1 VTAPILIAE
10 APPGTPATRV
20 PARTTHDL
28 SVIALVAPPSG
39 RAHAELPLDLLAELG
54 KRDDVAGRNRHVQEA
69 TVVAAVW
76 LAAHQTRWVVVTSP
90 HVLSGPHLQ
99 LLATITLPTPSTLVL
114 ACDHG
119 TAGDVHDRTADYGAA
134 PTPWAGL
141 AGLLPAPQTP
151 APGRAATPAGTWV
164 DRECTLPTSDWPTF
178 RSDCRRLLNLDT
190 FTTVDTVYTAAYRTA
205 RRWLRANE
213 PTEQDTADLV
223 GKVIGTGGTVNDAVV
238 ALRAC
243 QAAHMEAG
251 WMLRV
256 DLQQAVNAVGQRPS
270 VLTGDDWRSLRAY
283 VSPHRAAAVAL
294 HQHGLTVAAMQRL
307 TLDQVDG
314 DGSRAAGTAIDERA
328 RVYLR
333 AQTLHRLAEGT
344 PLTGTLFAE
353 EPRRSVNAIRDARDD
368 LGLRLGTGRIS
379 ASEHLADRWQRRL
392 GLKLWDLR

>member
-1 VTAPILIAE
+1 VTAAVFVTE

-20 PARTTHDL
+20 PARTTGDL
-28 SVIALVAPPSG
+28 SVVALVAPPGS
-39 RAHAELPLDLLAELG
+39 RAHIELPLDLLAELG
-54 KRDDVAGRNRHVQEA
+54 KRSDVAGRDRHGQQ
-69 TVVAAVW
+69 AAPAASVW
-76 LAAHQTRWVVVTSP
+76 LTAHRTRWVVVTSP

-99 LLATITLPTPSTLVL
+99 LLATITLPTPVTLLL

-119 TAGDVHDRTADYGAA
+119 TAGGVLDRTADYGAA

-141 AGLLPAPQTP
+141 AGLLPSPPTP
-151 APGRAATPAGTWV
+151 ATGQDATPAGTHV

-178 RSDCRRLLNLDT
+178 RSDCRRLLHPDT
-190 FTTVDTVYTAAYRTA
+190 FTTVDTIYTTAYRAA
-205 RRWLRANE
+205 RRWLRTNE
-213 PTEQDTADLV
+213 PTEQDTAELV
-223 GKVIGTGGTVNDAVV
+223 GNVIGTGGTVNDAVV

-256 DLQQAVNAVGQRPS
+256 DLQQAINAIGQRPS
-270 VLTGDDWRSLRAY
+270 VLTGADWRSLRAY
-283 VSPHRAAAVAL
+283 SSPHRAAAVAL
-294 HQHGLTVAAMQRL
+294 HQHGLTVAAMQHL
-307 TLDQVDG
+307 TLDQISD
-314 DGSRAAGTAIDERA
+314 DGSQAAETGIDERA

-333 AQTLHRLAEGT
+333 AQALQRLAEGT
-344 PLTGTLFAE
+344 PLDGTLFPD

>member
-1 VTAPILIAE
+1 VTTPILIAE
-10 APPGTPATRV
+10 APPGMPATRV
-20 PARTTHDL
+20 PARTTDDL
-28 SVIALVAPPSG
+28 SVIAFVAPPSS
-39 RAHAELPLDLLAELG
+39 RAHVELPLDLLVELG
-54 KRDDVAGRNRHVQEA
+54 KRNDVAGRDRHGQQA
-69 TVVAAVW
+69 TPAATVW
-76 LAAHQTRWVVVTSP
+76 LAAHRTRWVVVTSP

-99 LLATITLPTPSTLVL
+99 LLATITLPTLATLLL

-119 TAGDVHDRTADYGAA
+119 TALDVYERTADYGAVL
-134 PTPWAGL
+134 TPWAGL
-141 AGLLPAPQTP
+141 AGLLPSPPTP
-151 APGRAATPAGTWV
+151 TNQAATPAGTQV

-178 RSDCRRLLNLDT
+178 RSDCRRLLNRDT
-190 FTTVDTVYTAAYRTA
+190 FTTVDTVYTTAYRTA

-256 DLQQAVNAVGQRPS
+256 DLQQAINAVGQRPS
-270 VLTGDDWRSLRAY
+270 VLTDDDWRSLRAY
-283 VSPHRAAAVAL
+283 ASPHRAAAVAL
-294 HQHGLTVAAMQRL
+294 HQHGLTIAAMQRL
-307 TLDQVDG
+307 TLDQIDG
-314 DGSRAAGTAIDERA
+314 DGSRAAETAIDERA

-344 PLTGTLFAE
+344 PITGTLFAD